1 MLKNQ
6 DVGSIDKKI
15 KIAYKPQYLR
25 NDIDVEV
32 ISILEKANGGPI
44 EGSQEE
50 EQILDPLK
58 IRKLY
63 NKSIK
68 KSFRRRTT
76 KNCSCIMFNSKSRF
90 VCAR

>member
-1 MLKNQ
+1 MWKNL

-15 KIAYKPQYLR
+15 KIAYKPQYLQ

-32 ISILEKANGGPI
+32 IALLEKANGGPI

-63 NKSIK
+63 NKSVKNLSGGENYK
-68 KSFRRRTT
+68 KLQLHH
-76 KNCSCIMFNSKSRF
+76 
-90 VCAR
+90 V